1 MENLV
6 CQINSVTKYP
16 FLSFVAYVEIYALFG
31 GGANVPK
38 ICVRGTKFDCE
49 DWVAM
54 CASGQITSNFLT
66 QASWRFYEI
75 RQPPTSLCTT
85 SNFLMFAMVI
95 MVAMVMV
102 VMVVM
107 LVLVVIVVMLV
118 RTGQD

>member
-1 MENLV
+1 MAERLTND
-6 CQINSVTKYP
+6 S
-16 FLSFVAYVEIYALFG
+16 SFRAI
-31 GGANVPK
+31 
-38 ICVRGTKFDCE
+38 D
-49 DWVAM
+49 VAM

-102 VMVVM
+102 VM

>member
-1 MENLV
+1 MAERLTND
-6 CQINSVTKYP
+6 S
-16 FLSFVAYVEIYALFG
+16 SFRAI
-31 GGANVPK
+31 
-38 ICVRGTKFDCE
+38 D
-49 DWVAM
+49 VAM

-102 VMVVM
+102 VM

-118 RTGQD
+118 RTGQN

>member
-1 MENLV
+1 MAERLTND
-6 CQINSVTKYP
+6 S
-16 FLSFVAYVEIYALFG
+16 SFRAIDA
-31 GGANVPK
+31 
-38 ICVRGTKFDCE
+38 
-49 DWVAM
+49 AM

-102 VMVVM
+102 VM

-118 RTGQD
+118 RTGQN

>member
-1 MENLV
+1 MAECLTND
-6 CQINSVTKYP
+6 S
-16 FLSFVAYVEIYALFG
+16 SFRAIDA
-31 GGANVPK
+31 
-38 ICVRGTKFDCE
+38 
-49 DWVAM
+49 AM
-54 CASGQITSNFLT
+54 CAYGQITSNFLT

>member
-1 MENLV
+1 MAECLTND
-6 CQINSVTKYP
+6 S
-16 FLSFVAYVEIYALFG
+16 SFRAIDA
-31 GGANVPK
+31 
-38 ICVRGTKFDCE
+38 
-49 DWVAM
+49 AM
-54 CASGQITSNFLT
+54 CAYGQITSNFLT

-102 VMVVM
+102 VM

>member
-1 MENLV
+1 MAECLTND
-6 CQINSVTKYP
+6 S
-16 FLSFVAYVEIYALFG
+16 SFRAI
-31 GGANVPK
+31 
-38 ICVRGTKFDCE
+38 D
-49 DWVAM
+49 VAM

-102 VMVVM
+102 VM